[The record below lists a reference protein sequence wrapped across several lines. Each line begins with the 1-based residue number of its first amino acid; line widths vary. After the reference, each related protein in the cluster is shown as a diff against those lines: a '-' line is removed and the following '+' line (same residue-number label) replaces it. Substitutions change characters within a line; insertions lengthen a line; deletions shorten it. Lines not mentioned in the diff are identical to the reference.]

1 MASSNT
7 LTSTITTHQELLT
20 YIKLHPTTFNKINY
34 RFQVSDKLFDYY
46 ASIMPDSDND
56 CIITECPET
65 THDDDIMK
73 WMEQNRIVLKW
84 TVDKHTD
91 PVKIIKQLSINTP
104 VSL

>member
-1 MASSNT
+1 MTSSNT
-7 LTSTITTHQELLT
+7 VTSTITTHQELLT
-20 YIKLHPTTFNKINY
+20 YIKANSTTFNQINY

-46 ASIMPDSDND
+46 ASIIPDSDND
-56 CIITECPET
+56 SVITGCPET
-65 THDDDIMK
+65 THEDDIMK

-104 VSL
+104 MSL

>member
-1 MASSNT
+1 MSSD
-7 LTSTITTHQELLT
+7 IKTHEELLD
-20 YIKLHPTTFNKINY
+20 YIKANSTTFSQINY
-34 RFQVSDKLFDYY
+34 KFIVSDKLFDYY

-56 CIITECPET
+56 CDIESLSGSTIEYN
-65 THDDDIMK
+65 IMK